1 MREKAQLL
9 KNERFPSLHE
19 LRVNGIFGLK
29 IAMNYS
35 PKLLNGLLLT
45 FFLLTSAK
53 RSFAQNSVSNGTFN
67 GAGTSWTFFAPG
79 TTTESYN
86 PETSYG
92 GTLGTN
98 IVAEID
104 NEANLRQTAIPVT
117 AGIEHA
123 ISFRHTRRTGNGAA
137 PNPSVFIVR
146 VYDGTNV
153 YVNQTITNTNATWN
167 WQCKLFTFTPQTN
180 TVSIDLEN
188 VTATT
193 LGSIVD
199 DITIAP
205 VQQNI
210 NMVGL
215 SCQGGSIE
223 LQAPNYPGD
232 PNSNYTGHNWT
243 GPGGFTATGA
253 SVTINN
259 LQQVHNGIYSCAMLL
274 NQCFE
279 VVANIQLTVSPN
291 EFERNISICEGT
303 TYDFYGRILSQAGL
317 YDTLI
322 EGGGTQC
329 DSLIRLDLTILP
341 KPEAKILPEPAVDIC
356 ADDEALLRLTEES
369 PGATYQWYR
378 NNTAINNATASNY
391 HATTSGTYY
400 VVVSLNGCENTSNST
415 MVTVHPTPQAKIAYN
430 DELLCT
436 MDTMLFSVALPDA
449 DHTYSWEPKTAFNKT
464 GGPEGTVVNA
474 ILEYPENKIVLTIYD
489 SNGCRGKD
497 SVFIKTVSCCEMMMP
512 NAFTPN
518 ADGKNDYFKP
528 HLDVG
533 QRVMTFEIFDRYG
546 SVVYGNYVGGATK
559 GWDGHYRDGK
569 PATLGVYMYYLR
581 YLCSDGKI
589 YSRKGEV
596 TLYR

>member
-1 MREKAQLL
+1 MDRS
-9 KNERFPSLHE
+9 F
-19 LRVNGIFGLK
+19 
-29 IAMNYS
+29 
-35 PKLLNGLLLT
+35 KLLSLLLIFCFAGSIT
-45 FFLLTSAK
+45 VSV
-53 RSFAQNSVSNGTFN
+53 AQNLVNNGSFSAA
-67 GAGTSWTFFAPG
+67 GANWTFFAPG
-79 TTTESYN
+79 TTTEAYN

-92 GTLGTN
+92 GTVNTN

-104 NEANLRQTAIPVT
+104 NEANLRQTAIPVA

-153 YVNQTITNTNATWN
+153 YVNQTITNTNAAWN
-167 WQCKLFTFTPQTN
+167 WQCKFFTFTPQTN
-180 TVSIDLEN
+180 TLSVDIEN

-205 VQQNI
+205 VQQEI

-215 SCQGGSIE
+215 SCQGGTIE
-223 LQAPNYPGD
+223 LQAPTDPGN
-232 PNSNYTGHNWT
+232 PNSNYTGHSWS

-253 SVTINN
+253 NVTMNN
-259 LQQVHNGIYSCAMLL
+259 LQQSHNGTYSCAMLL
-274 NQCFE
+274 NQCFQA
-279 VVANIQLTVSPN
+279 VATIQLTVSPN
-291 EFERNISICEGT
+291 EFRREISICEGT
-303 TYDFYGRILSQAGL
+303 TYDFYGRSLEQPGL

-322 EGGGTQC
+322 EGSGTQC
-329 DSLIRLDLTILP
+329 DSLIKLDLTILP
-341 KPEAKILPEPAVDIC
+341 KPGANISPAPNVDIC
-356 ADDEALLRLTEES
+356 EDDEALLRLVDES

-378 NNTAINNATASNY
+378 NDTAIDNATGNTYSAK
-391 HATTSGTYY
+391 TSGTYHA
-400 VVVSLNGCENTSNST
+400 VVSLNGCDNISNST
-415 MVTVHPTPQAKIAYN
+415 IVTVYPTPQAKISYK

-436 MDTMLFSVALPDA
+436 MDTMLFSVSQPDA
-449 DHTYSWEPKTAFNKT
+449 GHTYSWEPRTAFSKT
-464 GGPEGTVVNA
+464 GGTEGTVVNG
-474 ILEYPENKIVLTIYD
+474 ILEYPDNKIVLNIYD
-489 SNGCRGKD
+489 SNGCRGRD
-497 SVFIKTVSCCEMMMP
+497 SVFVSTISCCEMMMP

-518 ADGKNDYFKP
+518 GDGKNDYFKP

-533 QRVMTFEIFDRYG
+533 QRVMTFEVLDRYG
-546 SVVYGNYVGGATK
+546 AVVYGNYVGNPSE
-559 GWDGHYRDGK
+559 GWDGRYRNGK

-589 YSRKGEV
+589 YTKKGEV